1 MKHESQA
8 QKCRRLVCAHPGLTT
23 WELADISG
31 MEYGRLERRL
41 PDLRRK
47 GVIKVG
53 PKRMCRIA
61 DKPCQTWLPAAEA
74 TCSPT
79 GSGPEPLRRNGS
91 QMDRTLLSP
100 PDPEVDRLL
109 ARSPIHG
116 WITRQMI
123 DDTKT
128 YWAPKHGRA
137 VTDHEAIDIL
147 QNVRRVGQALTQIG
161 ENSQAIDQQPS
172 A

>member
-1 MKHESQA
+1 MTTESMTQY
-8 QKCRRLVCAHPGLTT
+8 CRRLVFAHPGLTT
-23 WELADISG
+23 WELADISRI
-31 MEYGRLERRL
+31 EYGVLERRL

-47 GVIKVG
+47 GVIKIG
-53 PKRMCRIA
+53 PKRTCRIA
-61 DKPCQTWLPAAEA
+61 NEPCQTWLPADEA
-74 TCSPT
+74 APPS
-79 GSGPEPLRRNGS
+79 SGPEPLRRDRS

-123 DDTKT
+123 DDTKA